1 MKIIE
6 KKEERKTLK
15 ELGITSTHWLIKLKE
30 ELLEVEPTVE
40 LILYGSRARG
50 TAREDSDW
58 DLLILTENEKITLDI
73 EKKYGMPVHLME
85 LEIGEP
91 ISLQLYNKE
100 KWHNEYYFLPYYKFI
115 EEEGIQI

>member
-6 KKEERKTLK
+6 KKKTL
-15 ELGITSTHWLIKLKE
+15 EEVGISSTHWLRKLKE

-58 DLLILTENEKITLDI
+58 DLLILTENEKITY
-73 EKKYGMPVHLME
+73 EMQKKYRMPVHLIE

-91 ISLQLYNKE
+91 IGVQLYNRE
-100 KWHNEYYFLPYYKFI
+100 KWHKEYYFLPYYKFI
-115 EEEGIQI
+115 QEEGISI

>member
-6 KKEERKTLK
+6 KRKTLK
-15 ELGITSTHWLIKLKE
+15 ELGITSTHWLIKLKK

-58 DLLILTENEKITLDI
+58 DLLILTENEKITPKI
-73 EKKYGMPVHLME
+73 EEKYRMPIVLI
-85 LEIGEP
+85 EINIGKI
-91 ISLQLYNKE
+91 ISLQMFNKE
-100 KWHNEYYFLPYYKFI
+100 KWHSKYYIFPYYKFI
-115 EEEGIQI
+115 EEEGILI

>member
-6 KKEERKTLK
+6 KRKTLK

-58 DLLILTENEKITLDI
+58 DLLILTENEKITDRV
-73 EKKYGMPVHLME
+73 KRKYRMPVYLME

-91 ISLQLYNKE
+91 VSLQLFNRE
-100 KWHNEYYFLPYYKFI
+100 KWHKKHYFSPYYKFI
-115 EEEGIQI
+115 QEEGIVV